1 MVREEEE
8 GKKKKKKNKKKKKKK
23 SWNNVQ
29 AWAGLSL
36 SPSLFRAE
44 VSTIWDSS
52 GNPPPCTFGSTIFLS
67 SIITGRT
74 ANC

>member
-1 MVREEEE
+1 MLRKKEER
-8 GKKKKKKNKKKKKKK
+8 GKKRKIKKE

-29 AWAGLSL
+29 VWAGLSL

-44 VSTIWDSS
+44 VSTVWDSS
-52 GNPPPCTFGSTIFLS
+52 GNPPPCKLCSIIFLS

>member
-1 MVREEEE
+1 MRD
-8 GKKKKKKNKKKKKKK
+8 
-23 SWNNVQ
+23 WNNVQ

-44 VSTIWDSS
+44 VSTVWDSS
-52 GNPPPCTFGSTIFLS
+52 GNPPPCTFCSIIFLS

>member
-1 MVREEEE
+1 MVRGKEE
-8 GKKKKKKNKKKKKKK
+8 GKKKSKNKKE

-44 VSTIWDSS
+44 VSTVWDSS
-52 GNPPPCTFGSTIFLS
+52 GNPPPCKFCSIIFLS

>member
-1 MVREEEE
+1 MVGGKEE
-8 GKKKKKKNKKKKKKK
+8 GKKKRKNKKKGW
-23 SWNNVQ
+23 SNVQ

-44 VSTIWDSS
+44 VSTVWDSS
-52 GNPPPCTFGSTIFLS
+52 GNPPPCTFCSIIFLS

-74 ANC
+74 ASC